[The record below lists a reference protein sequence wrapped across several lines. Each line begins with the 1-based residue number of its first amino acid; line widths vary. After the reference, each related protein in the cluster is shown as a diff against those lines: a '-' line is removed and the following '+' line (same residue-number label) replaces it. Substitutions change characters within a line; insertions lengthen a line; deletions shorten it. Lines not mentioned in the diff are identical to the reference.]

1 MRRLVIFS
9 LVFAGAVCIMLLA
22 GCNRE
27 SAVKQLMAD
36 PQMSQMV
43 MQMMWETPANKA
55 RLMEKMMA
63 DPESMNKIKETMI
76 SDPNQAAS
84 LMDMMLAKEDLKG
97 MITEKTMALH
107 GMKK

>member
-1 MRRLVIFS
+1 MKKILFLTMLFFGMISLITFS
-9 LVFAGAVCIMLLA
+9 
-22 GCNRE
+22 CNRE

-43 MQMMWETPANKA
+43 MQMMWETPANKTK
-55 RLMEKMMA
+55 LMEKMMA
-63 DPESMNKIKETMI
+63 DPESMNKIKETLI

>member
-1 MRRLVIFS
+1 MRRWVLFVLV
-9 LVFAGAVCIMLLA
+9 LTVAVCIIFLD

-43 MQMMWETPANKA
+43 MQTMWETPTVKA
-55 RLMEKMMA
+55 KLMEKMMA
-63 DPESMNKIKETMI
+63 DPETMNKIKEALI
-76 SDPNQAAS
+76 SDPNQAAM